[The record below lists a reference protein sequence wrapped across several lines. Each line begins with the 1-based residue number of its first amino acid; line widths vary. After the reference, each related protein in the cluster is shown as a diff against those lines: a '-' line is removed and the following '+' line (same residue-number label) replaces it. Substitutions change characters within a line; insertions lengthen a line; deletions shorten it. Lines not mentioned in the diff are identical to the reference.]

1 MSQATIDHSEIA
13 HFAKDSMHWW
23 DENGAFSPL
32 HKLNPTRIAYLKSQI
47 TAHFGAIKGLNIL
60 DIGCGGGLVCEPLTR
75 LGATMTGIDG
85 DAQAIETAKNHAA
98 GNRLNINY
106 LCGDAQNLIQKKQRY
121 DVVLGL
127 EVIEHVNDPDIFIDM
142 MTKLIKPNGLLILS
156 TLNRTPKSYALGI
169 VMAEYVLRWVPR
181 GTHSWQKFVKPSEL
195 NRMLR
200 RRNWHTHDVT
210 GLIYN
215 PLADSFSLSPSD
227 VDVNYFLTAR
237 NADSSSL

>member
-1 MSQATIDHSEIA
+1 MSQATINPSEID
-13 HFAKDSMHWW
+13 HFAKDSMNWW
-23 DENGAFSPL
+23 DENGAFAPL
-32 HKLNPTRIAYLKSQI
+32 HKLNPARLSYLKSQI
-47 TAHFGAIKGLNIL
+47 TAHFGSVKGLNIL

-75 LGATMTGIDG
+75 LGAHMTGIDG
-85 DAQAIETAKNHAA
+85 DAQAIDIATSHAK
-98 GNRLNINY
+98 GNQLDIKY
-106 LCGDAQNLIQKKQRY
+106 LCGDAQSLIQSKKRY

-142 MTKLIKPNGLLILS
+142 MTQLVKPNGLLILS

-195 NRMLR
+195 SRMLR
-200 RRNWHTHDVT
+200 RRNWDAHDIT

-215 PLADSFSLSPSD
+215 PLSDSFSLSPSD

-237 NADSSSL
+237 KAP